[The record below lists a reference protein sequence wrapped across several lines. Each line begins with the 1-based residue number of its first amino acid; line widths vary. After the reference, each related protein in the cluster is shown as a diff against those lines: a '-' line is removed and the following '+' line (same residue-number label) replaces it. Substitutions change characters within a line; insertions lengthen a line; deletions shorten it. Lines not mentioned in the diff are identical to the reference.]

1 MIDQLPYVLIKC
13 LIITVILETIS
24 AYILRIKEKNDLIN
38 IILINVLTNPIL
50 VLIVSLCYFKYGINY
65 YYVSVIFLELLVV
78 FVEGLF
84 YSKVLFTK
92 KINSYL
98 LSFILNAIS
107 YFIGFLIQI
116 VI

>member
-1 MIDQLPYVLIKC
+1 MIYQLPYILIRC
-13 LIITVILETIS
+13 LVITIILETVG
-24 AYILRIKEKNDLIN
+24 AYIFKIKEKHDLIN
-38 IILINVLTNPIL
+38 VILINVLTNPIL
-50 VLIVSLCYFKYGINY
+50 VLIVSLCYFRYGICY
-65 YYVSVIFLELLVV
+65 YYASIIFLELLVV

-84 YSKVLFTK
+84 YSMVLFNK

-98 LSFILNAIS
+98 LSFILNGIS